1 MNALVNAT
9 DSLRGRILLADDEP
23 EPLRAMARVLKACGF
38 AVDTVRSGDDA
49 LAQLNTKAYDAI
61 LSDIS
66 MPGVDGIEL
75 LRRIHDHDADVPVV
89 LITGAPA
96 VETAVQALDYG
107 AYKYLLKP
115 VSPDRL
121 EEVATKAVQMSQMAR
136 IRREAVAMLHAAPD
150 TELQDSF
157 QGAMDTLWVAYQ
169 PIVRSDGNLY
179 GYEALLRSREPR
191 LPHPGAVLD
200 AAEKLNGLERLGRR
214 VRELA
219 AQPITE
225 QPESGSLFVNLHPR
239 DLEDEELTS
248 PDSALAKIAD
258 RVVLEVTERASVGNI
273 NDLRKRVARLRETGY
288 RIAVDDLGA
297 GYAGLT
303 SFALLEPQIVKVDM
317 TLVRDI
323 HKLPVKQRLVRS
335 ITSLCREM
343 GIEVVG
349 EGVETPEERDVLL
362 ELGCDLFQGYY
373 LAKPQEAFPTYR
385 W

>member
-1 MNALVNAT
+1 MNAPVNAT
-9 DSLRGRILLADDEP
+9 DGLRGRILLADDEP
-23 EPLRAMARVLKACGF
+23 EPLRAMARVLKSFGF
-38 AVDTVRSGDDA
+38 AVDTARSGDEA
-49 LAQLNTKAYDAI
+49 LEHLERDSYDAI

-75 LRRIHDHDADVPVV
+75 LRRIHEYDPDVPVV
-89 LITGAPA
+89 LVTGAPA

-107 AYKYLLKP
+107 AYKYLQKP
-115 VSPDRL
+115 VPVDRL

-136 IRREAVAMLHAAPD
+136 IRREAVAMLHGGPD
-150 TELQDSF
+150 ADLADSF
-157 QGAMDTLWVAYQ
+157 RGAMETLWVAYQ
-169 PIVRSDGNLY
+169 PIVRADGALY

-200 AAEKLNGLERLGRR
+200 AAEKLDGLVELGRR
-214 VRELA
+214 VRTLA
-219 AQPITE
+219 AKPISDA
-225 QPESGSLFVNLHPR
+225 PDSGSLFVNLHPR
-239 DLEDEELTS
+239 DLEDEELIS
-248 PDSALAKIAD
+248 PNSELARIAD

-273 NDLRKRVARLRETGY
+273 NDLRRRVARLRETGY

-323 HKLPVKQRLVRS
+323 DRQPVKQRLVRS
-335 ITSLCREM
+335 ITSLCGEM

-349 EGVETPEERDVLL
+349 EGVETAAERDVLL

-373 LAKPQEAFPTYR
+373 LAKPQEAFPAYR

>member
-23 EPLRAMARVLKACGF
+23 EPRRAMARILKAAGF
-38 AVDTVRSGDDA
+38 EVDTARSGDDA
-49 LAQLNTKAYDAI
+49 LAQVEKKAYDAI

-89 LITGAPA
+89 LVTGAPA

-115 VSPDRL
+115 VSADRL

-136 IRREAVAMLHAAPD
+136 IRREAVAMLHSGPD
-150 TELQDSF
+150 AELQDSF
-157 QGAMDTLWVAYQ
+157 RGAMDTLWVAYQ
-169 PIVRSDGNLY
+169 PIVRADGELY

-200 AAEKLNGLERLGRR
+200 AAEKLNGLEELGRR
-214 VRELA
+214 VRDLA
-219 AQPITE
+219 AKPITAD
-225 QPESGSLFVNLHPR
+225 PASGSLFVNLHPR
-239 DLEDEELTS
+239 DLEDEELIS
-248 PDSALAKIAD
+248 PYSALAKIAD

-323 HKLPVKQRLVRS
+323 HELPVKQRLVRS

-349 EGVETPEERDVLL
+349 EGVETVEERDILL

-373 LAKPQEAFPTYR
+373 LARPQEAFPTYR

>member
-1 MNALVNAT
+1 MNALVNPT

-23 EPLRAMARVLKACGF
+23 EPLRAMARVLKASGF
-38 AVDTVRSGDDA
+38 AVDTARSGDDA
-49 LAQLNTKAYDAI
+49 LAQLNNKAYDAI

-96 VETAVQALDYG
+96 VETAVLALDYG

-150 TELQDSF
+150 VELQDSF
-157 QGAMDTLWVAYQ
+157 KGAMDTLWVAYQ
-169 PIVRSDGNLY
+169 PIVKSDGSLY

-200 AAEKLNGLERLGRR
+200 AAEKLNTLEQLGRR

-323 HKLPVKQRLVRS
+323 DKLPVKQRLVRS

-349 EGVETPEERDVLL
+349 EGVETPEERDILL
-362 ELGCDLFQGYY
+362 ELGCDLLQGYY